1 MNKNQ
6 AKKRIEKLKKLINHH
21 RYSYHVLNQQE
32 IADSA
37 LDSLKHELY
46 KLEQEFPDLITPD
59 SPTQRVAGQPLKEFE
74 KTKHEIPMLS
84 IEDVFSENELRD
96 WQEYIE
102 KLTPLRNFGFFAEL
116 KIDGFAVS
124 LIYKN
129 GILKNGSTRGDGK
142 VGENVTQNLKTI
154 KSIPLKLDSKVKFHD
169 KNIEDRLRKEIE
181 SGEIEIRGE
190 VYMEKKRFE
199 ELNNQL
205 IKNGNKPFSNP
216 RNLAAGSIRQLDPK
230 LAASRPLDF
239 LAYSVITDL
248 GQKNHSQEHQILEAL
263 GLKTDKGKECK
274 NIDEIINFWKLIIQK
289 RDSLPFQIDGIVV
302 SVNNESIFK
311 DLGVAGKSPRAVRAL
326 KFSPEQSTNELI
338 DVKFQIGRTGAI
350 TPVAVLKPVE
360 VGGVTV
366 SRATL
371 HNEDEIHRLGL
382 KINDTV
388 IVGRAGDVIP
398 DIIKVLPELRT
409 GKEKEIEIPSKCPT
423 CESKLIKPEGEV
435 VLRCP
440 NLSCP
445 ARLHKNFYHFVS
457 KKAFNITGLGPKI
470 IDRLIN
476 EGLIF
481 DPADLFK
488 LQESDV
494 SHLERFADKSAEN
507 LINSIQS
514 HKSISLENFIYA
526 LGIRNIGEETTR
538 DLIDFGIDSIEKL
551 KNISLSDLE
560 KVNNIGPTVSQSI
573 FDFFHDSK
581 NIKLINK
588 LIEVGIKIVNP
599 DNKKRKS
606 ESLKGLIFVLTGT
619 LNSMSREV
627 AKQKIRDLG
636 GKISESVSKNT
647 SYVIAGEKPGS
658 KIQEA
663 KKIGVKILNENDF
676 INLLK

>member
-6 AKKRIEKLKKLINHH
+6 AKKRIEKLKKLINRY

-46 KLEQEFPDLITPD
+46 KLEQEFPDLITLD

-74 KTKHEIPMLS
+74 KTKHEVPMLS

-129 GILKNGSTRGDGK
+129 GILTNGSTRGDGK

-154 KSIPLKLDSKVKFHD
+154 KSIPLKLDPKVKFHD

-181 SGEIEIRGE
+181 GGEIEIRGE
-190 VYMEKKRFE
+190 VYMEKKKFE
-199 ELNNQL
+199 ELNNLL

-248 GQKNHSQEHQILEAL
+248 GQEKHSQEHQILEAL

-274 NIDEIINFWKLIIQK
+274 NIDEIIDFWKLIIKK

-302 SVNNESIFK
+302 SVNSESIFK

-326 KFSPEQSTNELI
+326 KFSPEQSTTEVI

-360 VGGVTV
+360 ISGVTV

-371 HNEDEIHRLGL
+371 HNEDEIRRLGL
-382 KINDTV
+382 KINDAV
-388 IVGRAGDVIP
+388 IIGRAGDVIP
-398 DIIKVLPELRT
+398 DIIKVLSELRD
-409 GKEKEIEIPSKCPT
+409 GNEKAIKMPSNCPV
-423 CESKLIKPEGEV
+423 CESKLIKPDGEV
-435 VLRCP
+435 ILRCP
-440 NLSCP
+440 NLLCP
-445 ARLHKNFYHFVS
+445 ARRHRNFYYFAS
-457 KKAFNITGLGPKI
+457 KKAFDIAGLGPKI
-470 IDRLIN
+470 IERLID

-488 LQESDV
+488 LKESDI
-494 SHLERFADKSAEN
+494 SHLERFAEKSAEN

-514 HKSISLENFIYA
+514 RKNIPLENFIYS

-538 DLIDFGIDSIEKL
+538 DLIGFGIDSLDKF
-551 KNISLSDLE
+551 KSISLSDLE
-560 KVNNIGPTVSQSI
+560 KVKNIGPTVAQSI
-573 FDFFHDSK
+573 FDFFHNSK
-581 NIKLINK
+581 NLEFIDKLINSGVK
-588 LIEVGIKIVNP
+588 VINP
-599 DNKKRKS
+599 NLKEKKN
-606 ESLKGLIFVLTGT
+606 EPLKGLTFVLTGT

-636 GKISESVSKNT
+636 GKTSESVSKNT
-647 SYVIAGEKPGS
+647 SYVVAGEKPGS

-663 KKIGVKILNENDF
+663 KTIGVKIINENDF